1 MRKDHYMRTPSAP
14 RKATHAFTLIEL
26 LVVIAIIAILASLLL
41 PALARAKEHSRAAI
55 CSNNIHQIGLA
66 TGAYTGDFGRIP
78 SMLDWLYA
86 RNGADLSSGLLYS
99 YMKSKAIYLCPT
111 DKAQMDAAPKLP
123 GATRASSYAFN
134 CMNCHAHDPTK
145 CVAPYKT
152 ILFIEAT
159 NLPTGGGY
167 RAGLVS
173 PPAGTSVPVSFG
185 GPGVL
190 ATRHNQRG
198 FLLMTDLHGEKMKKK
213 EFDLRTQNDKQFWY
227 PNDKTFVG
235 GGGDP

>member
-1 MRKDHYMRTPSAP
+1 MRTACSP
-14 RKATHAFTLIEL
+14 RKAVHAFTLIEL

-86 RNGADLSSGLLYS
+86 RNGTDLSSGLLYS

-111 DKAQMDAAPKLP
+111 DKAQLNAAPNVP
-123 GATRASSYAFN
+123 TAATRANSYAFN
-134 CMNCHAHDPTK
+134 CMNCHAHDPAK
-145 CVAPYKT
+145 CVAPSKT

-173 PPAGTSVPVSFG
+173 PPTTTSVPVSFG
-185 GPGVL
+185 VSGIL
-190 ATRHNQRG
+190 ASRHNQRG
-198 FLLMTDLHGEKMKKK
+198 FLLMNDLHLEKIKKK
-213 EFDLRTQNDKQFWY
+213 EFDLRTQSDKQFWY
-227 PNDKTFVG
+227 PNDQTFVG

>member
-1 MRKDHYMRTPSAP
+1 MRTVCPP
-14 RKATHAFTLIEL
+14 RKVVHAFTLIEL
-26 LVVIAIIAILASLLL
+26 LVVIAIITILASLLL

-55 CSNNIHQIGLA
+55 CSNNLHQIGLA

-86 RNGADLSSGLLYS
+86 RTGTDLSSGLLYS
-99 YMKSKAIYLCPT
+99 YMKSKAIYMCPT
-111 DKAQMDAAPKLP
+111 DKAQLDAAPKVP
-123 GATRASSYAFN
+123 GPTRASSYAFN

-145 CVAPYKT
+145 CFAPSKT

-159 NLPTGGGY
+159 NLPSGGGY
-167 RAGLVS
+167 IAGLVS
-173 PPAGTSVPVSFG
+173 PPGGGGLPVSFG
-185 GPGVL
+185 GPGNL

-198 FLLMTDLHGEKMKKK
+198 FLLMTDLHVEKMKKK
-213 EFDLRTQNDKQFWY
+213 DFDLRTQNDKQFWY
-227 PNDKTFVG
+227 PNDLTFVG

>member
-1 MRKDHYMRTPSAP
+1 MRTACLL
-14 RKATHAFTLIEL
+14 RKAVHAFTLIEL
-26 LVVIAIIAILASLLL
+26 LVVIAIIAILAAMLL

-55 CSNNIHQIGLA
+55 CCSNIRQIGLA

-86 RNGADLSSGLLYS
+86 RNGTDLSSGLLYS
-99 YMKSKAIYLCPT
+99 YLKSKSIYLCPT
-111 DKAQMDAAPKLP
+111 DKAQLDAVPKVP
-123 GATRASSYAFN
+123 GPTRVSSYAFN
-134 CMNCHAHDPTK
+134 CMNCHAHDPAK
-145 CVAPYKT
+145 CFTPSKT

-173 PPAGTSVPVSFG
+173 PPTNNVVPIAFG
-185 GPGVL
+185 VPGIL

-198 FLLMTDLHGEKMKKK
+198 FLLMTDLHVEKMKKK
-213 EFDLRTQNDKQFWY
+213 QFDLTTQTDARFWY
-227 PNDKTFVG
+227 PNDKTNAG
-235 GGGDP
+235 GAGDP